1 MDMLQPTGTIFD
13 MKNIL
18 KWLSAIILVILA
30 FCAFEVY
37 ASKNI
42 LTVNSISYSSEKID
56 TPVRIIILSDL
67 HNHDFG
73 AKLPEMVKEQNPD
86 LILMAG
92 DMIDHDRRDEEQVLQ
107 IVREMSAI
115 APVYYALGN
124 HEKDYMKE
132 NPDLINRIEFAG
144 AVFVDRAYKTVLVKN
159 NEIRIGGMYDY
170 PFDLANNNSASA
182 PEEIRTFMEDYTDTA
197 SFKVF
202 MAHRP
207 DSFVFGDVSKVYD
220 IDLVVSGHMHGGQV
234 IIPFVGGLYGG
245 DLGWFPKYYHGMYEK
260 DRIHLLITSGLGSSK
275 KRLPRF
281 NNRPEIMVL
290 DVK

>member
-1 MDMLQPTGTIFD
+1 
-13 MKNIL
+13 MKRIL
-18 KWLSAIILVILA
+18 TVLTLIIMVTAA
-30 FCAFEVY
+30 FCAFEIY
-37 ASKNI
+37 ASENY
-42 LTVNSISYSSEKID
+42 LTVNEYDYDSEKID
-56 TPVRIIILSDL
+56 EPMRIVILSDL

-73 AKLPEMVKEQNPD
+73 EELITRVKDQNPD
-86 LILMAG
+86 LILMVG
-92 DMIDHDRRDEEQVLQ
+92 DMIDHDKRDEEQVLKV
-107 IVREMSAI
+107 VREMSAI

-132 NPDLINRIEFAG
+132 NPNLIDQIESAG
-144 AVFVDRAYKTVLVKN
+144 AVFVDRSYENITIKN

-170 PFDLANNNSASA
+170 PFGMSDNNAASA
-182 PEEIRTFMEDYTDTA
+182 PEENRTFMEDYTDTD

-234 IIPFVGGLYGG
+234 IIPFIGGLYGG

-260 DRIHLLITSGLGSSK
+260 DLIHLLITSGLGSSK

-290 DVK
+290 DIN